1 MVTPVFLVSGDT
13 VGIVSTA
20 RKISSIELKP
30 LILLLKTWGL
40 NYVLGSTI
48 NAKSKQY
55 AGDDTTRAL
64 DFQTMLDDP
73 KVKAIW
79 CARGGYG
86 TVRIIDQLD
95 FSVFRKNPKWIIGYS
110 DVTVLHSHVH
120 SFGVETLHANMAI
133 DINSK
138 TENTRSSINKVLF
151 GKDYNIKIA
160 SGNELNR
167 TGDAKGQLIGGNL
180 SILYSLIGSS
190 SELIT
195 KGKILLIEDLDEMLY
210 HIDRMMQSL
219 KRSGALENI
228 KGLVVGGMNDMKDN
242 TIPFGKTAEEIV
254 LEAVLEYNY
263 PVCFDFPSGHI
274 NDNRAL
280 ILGREIQLKVD
291 KNEVTLG
298 FNQKQLL
305 DT

>member
-1 MVTPVFLVSGDT
+1 MFTPHSLKIGDT
-13 VGIVSTA
+13 IGVVSTA
-20 RKISSIELKP
+20 RKITSLELQP
-30 LILLLKTWGL
+30 LICLIESWGL
-40 NYVLGSTI
+40 KCVLGKTI
-48 NAKSKQY
+48 DTESYQF
-55 AGDDTTRAL
+55 AGNDATRAL
-64 DFQTMLDDP
+64 DFQTMLDNP

-86 TVRIIDQLD
+86 TVRIIEQLD
-95 FSVFRKNPKWIIGYS
+95 FSAFKENPKWIIGYS
-110 DVTVLHSHVH
+110 DVTVLHSHIH
-120 SFGVETLHANMAI
+120 RFGIETLHANMAI
-133 DINSK
+133 DIGTK
-138 TENTRSSINKVLF
+138 TEDTRISIQKVLF
-151 GKDYNIKIA
+151 GKDYSITLASENI
-160 SGNELNR
+160 LNR
-167 TGDAKGQLIGGNL
+167 SGAAKGKLVGGNL

-195 KGKILLIEDLDEMLY
+195 KGKILFIEDLDEMLY

-254 LEAVLEYNY
+254 LDAVSEYNF
-263 PVCFDFPSGHI
+263 PVCFSFPCGHI

-280 ILGREIQLKVD
+280 ILGRKIQLKVD

-298 FNQKQLL
+298 FNQK
-305 DT
+305 

>member
-1 MVTPVFLVSGDT
+1 
-13 VGIVSTA
+13 
-20 RKISSIELKP
+20 
-30 LILLLKTWGL
+30 
-40 NYVLGSTI
+40 
-48 NAKSKQY
+48 
-55 AGDDTTRAL
+55 
-64 DFQTMLDDP
+64 
-73 KVKAIW
+73 
-79 CARGGYG
+79 
-86 TVRIIDQLD
+86 
-95 FSVFRKNPKWIIGYS
+95 
-110 DVTVLHSHVH
+110 
-120 SFGVETLHANMAI
+120 
-133 DINSK
+133 
-138 TENTRSSINKVLF
+138 
-151 GKDYNIKIA
+151 
-160 SGNELNR
+160 
-167 TGDAKGQLIGGNL
+167 
-180 SILYSLIGSS
+180 
-190 SELIT
+190 
-195 KGKILLIEDLDEMLY
+195 
-210 HIDRMMQSL
+210 MQSL

>member
-55 AGDDTTRAL
+55 AGDDATRAL

-280 ILGREIQLKVD
+280 ILGRKIQLKVD

-298 FNQKQLL
+298 FNQK
-305 DT
+305 